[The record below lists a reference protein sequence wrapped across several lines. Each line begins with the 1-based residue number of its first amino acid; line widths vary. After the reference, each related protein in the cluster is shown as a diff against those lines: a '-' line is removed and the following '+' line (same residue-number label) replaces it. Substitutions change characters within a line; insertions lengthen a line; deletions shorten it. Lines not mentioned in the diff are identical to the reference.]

1 MADTSTS
8 APGQTAKGTTTTVE
22 LTRAQA
28 SIARRTAESRAIVPD
43 FTVRTG
49 VVMDASLPAGER
61 PSVTALVVRACGLA
75 LREHP
80 ALNGAYRDA
89 HLERYSR
96 VNVGVMVDAPGT
108 LVVPT
113 IFDADAKDSA
123 TIGQE
128 LATLA
133 ARVRAGEITQPEQS
147 GATFTVSN
155 VGMLGVDAI
164 VPVVVPPQA
173 AILGVGQVREA
184 IVAQD
189 GAPVVRRVLE
199 LTLVCDHRAV
209 YGADAARFLADVAGF
224 LQRGDVLPGRG

>member
-1 MADTSTS
+1 MTETSSTTPAS
-8 APGQTAKGTTTTVE
+8 TAKGTTTTVE

-43 FTVRTG
+43 FTVRTS
-49 VVMDASLPAGER
+49 VELDASLAEGR
-61 PSVTALVVRACGLA
+61 PSITALVVRACGLA

-89 HLERYSR
+89 QLERYSR

-123 TIGQE
+123 AIGQE

-133 ARVRAGEITQPEQS
+133 ARVRAGEVTQPELS

-164 VPVVVPPQA
+164 VPVIVPPQA

-184 IVAQD
+184 VVARD
-189 GAPVVRRVLE
+189 GAPVVRRVME

-209 YGADAARFLADVAGF
+209 SGADAARFLAHVAGL

>member
-1 MADTSTS
+1 MAETRTTTPAS
-8 APGQTAKGTTTTVE
+8 TAKGTTTTVE

-43 FTVRTG
+43 FTVRTR
-49 VVMDASLPAGER
+49 VVMDASLPPGR
-61 PSVTALVVRACGLA
+61 PSITALVVRACGLA
-75 LREHP
+75 LREHE

-89 HLERYSR
+89 QLERYSR

-108 LVVPT
+108 LVAPT

-123 TIGQE
+123 TIGDE
-128 LATLA
+128 LAVLA
-133 ARVRAGEITQPEQS
+133 ARVRAGEVTQPELS

-164 VPVVVPPQA
+164 VPVIVPPQA
-173 AILGVGQVREA
+173 AILGVGQLRDSV
-184 IVAQD
+184 VAQD
-189 GAPVVRRVLE
+189 GEPVVRQTME

-209 YGADAARFLADVAGF
+209 YGADAARFLAHVGA
-224 LQRGDVLPGRG
+224 LLERGDVLPGR